1 MDNYYYTTEIE
12 KRKRGK
18 HLTFEDR
25 VKIQIYHKLGWSNR
39 KLAKELNCS
48 PSTIANELKRGTP
61 ERRFNRG
68 RIPRYTARHGQLV
81 YESNRKR
88 CRRKFRILQCRPFAV
103 WTAGKV
109 LEHHWSLDECV
120 GYARQNGLF
129 PSAETVCTKTLY
141 NALRNKQIPLSVF
154 DLPNLVKRK
163 RHAFKTRNNNR
174 IYGRSIDERPEI
186 PQNEFGHWEG
196 DTVVGK
202 KRKTDSVVF
211 TLVEKLTGN
220 YIAMKIPGRTTD
232 AVRYAIHRLHR
243 QYREKFSEIFKT
255 ITVDNGPEF
264 AEFSNY
270 EALGTTVYFAHPYSS
285 WERPQNERSN
295 GLLRYFI
302 PKGHSVNQYTDNQI
316 LQFADELNAKPRR
329 KLGFA
334 TPEQLFE
341 AQLDSIYST
350 K

>member
-1 MDNYYYTTEIE
+1 MDNNYYTTENE

-18 HLTFEDR
+18 HLTFENR
-25 VKIQIYHKLGWSNR
+25 VIIQAYHKLGWSNR
-39 KLAKELNCS
+39 RLAKELNCS

-61 ERRFNRG
+61 ERRYPRG
-68 RIPRYTARHGQLV
+68 RIPQYTARHGQLV
-81 YESNRKR
+81 YEVNRKR
-88 CRRKFRILQCRPFAV
+88 CRRRYKILQSRSFAV

-109 LEHHWSLDECV
+109 LSHEWSLDECV
-120 GYARQNGLF
+120 GYARQNKLF
-129 PSAETVCTKTLY
+129 SQQEIVCTKTLY

-154 DLPNLVKRK
+154 DLPNLLKRK
-163 RHAFKTRNNNR
+163 RYTCKPSRNNR

-186 PQNEFGHWEG
+186 KENEFGHWEG

-202 KRKTDSVVF
+202 KRKNESVIF
-211 TLVEKLTGN
+211 TLVEKFTGN
-220 YIAMKIPGRTTD
+220 YIAMKIPGRTT
-232 AVRYAIHRLHR
+232 AAINYAMQKLYR

-270 EALGTTVYFAHPYSS
+270 ESMGTTIYFAHPYSS
-285 WERPQNERSN
+285 WERPQNERTN
-295 GLLRYFI
+295 GLLRRFI
-302 PKGHSVNQYTDNQI
+302 PKGHSVNEYTDNQI
-316 LQFADELNAKPRR
+316 LQFADELNSKPRR
-329 KLGFA
+329 KFNYA
-334 TPEQLFE
+334 TPEELFE